1 MSFGKLYKLEA
12 LGFSENTVSAL
23 IELFERFGVN
33 SIIDYRDILKHTRQ
47 KTKIEELI
55 NFLIAKQFIEEIDND
70 VEELEEKKFRIL
82 LSREKTAKEK
92 RAEKYLIENDLYNQ
106 TKELI
111 TKKLDV
117 MVDKGRDG
125 WIVFVD
131 FANYSTSFASEKTQ
145 LKNDIVKETIDDI
158 LKNLIEK
165 FTLAYK
171 GFELSNSNRG
181 DEAEFYFFDEK
192 SCDKFIKDFLKI
204 YEQKIYLKVEAFN
217 ETRGI
222 KNRLRDALY
231 LKIFKAH
238 SKTVDY
244 TEKNNQMP
252 SFKTMEAITLIKK
265 IEKPIKNKNFIE
277 DMKLS
282 DVKEYFYVSDSMEK
296 GLSKIIVETDGIG
309 SKTMYYKIV

>member
-1 MSFGKLYKLEA
+1 MSFGKLFKLET
-12 LGFSENTVSAL
+12 LGFTENTVSRL
-23 IELFERFGVN
+23 VSFFEKFGEN
-33 SIIDYRDILKHTRQ
+33 SIINYEDILQHTRQ
-47 KTKIEELI
+47 KNKINELI
-55 NFLIAKQFIEEIDND
+55 TFLIDKGFIEEISDDAKSYENK
-70 VEELEEKKFRIL
+70 EFKIL

-111 TKKLDV
+111 IKKLDV
-117 MVDKGRDG
+117 MLENDRDG
-125 WIVFVD
+125 WVVFID
-131 FANYSTSFASEKTQ
+131 FANYSTEIVGEKKQ
-145 LKNDIVKETIDDI
+145 LKFDVVIETIEGV

-165 FTLAYK
+165 YTLAYK
-171 GFELSNSNRG
+171 GFELSNSSRG

-192 SCDKFIKDFLKI
+192 SCDKFLQDFLKI
-204 YEQKIYLKVEAFN
+204 YKRDIYNKTEEFNTTRKIQ
-217 ETRGI
+217 
-222 KNRLRDALY
+222 NRMKDALY

-277 DMKLS
+277 EMKLS
-282 DVKEYFYVSDSMEK
+282 NIDMYFYVSDKMEDK
-296 GLSKIIVETDGIG
+296 LLEVKVDTDNIGPKI
-309 SKTMYYKIV
+309 MYYKID

>member
-1 MSFGKLYKLEA
+1 MSFGKLYKLET

-23 IELFERFGVN
+23 VELFEKFTQN
-33 SIIDYRDILKHTRQ
+33 SIIDYQDILKHTRQ
-47 KTKIEELI
+47 KTKINELI
-55 NFLIAKQFIEEIDND
+55 NFLLEKNFIEEIDET
-70 VEELEEKKFRIL
+70 EELEEKKFRVL
-82 LSREKTAKEK
+82 LSRKKTSKEK
-92 RAEKYLIENDLYNQ
+92 RAEKYLIDNDLYNQ
-106 TKELI
+106 TKEI
-111 TKKLDV
+111 IVKKLDV
-117 MVDKGRDG
+117 MVKNEKDG
-125 WIVFVD
+125 WIVFID
-131 FANYSTSFASEKTQ
+131 FANYSTAFESEKTQ
-145 LKNDIVKETIDDI
+145 LKNDIVKETIDGI

-165 FTLAYK
+165 YTLGYK

-181 DEAEFYFFDEK
+181 DEAEFYFYDEK

-204 YEQKIYLKVEAFN
+204 YEQKIYPKVEDFN

-238 SKTVDY
+238 SKTVDF

-252 SFKTMEAITLIKK
+252 SFKTMEAITLIRK

-282 DVKEYFYVSDSMEK
+282 NVEKYFYVSDKKEEC
-296 GLSKIIVETDGIG
+296 LSKTIVETAGIG
-309 SKTMYYKIV
+309 FKTMYYKII

>member
-1 MSFGKLYKLEA
+1 MSFGKLYKLET

-23 IELFERFGVN
+23 VELFEKFTQN
-33 SIIDYRDILKHTRQ
+33 SIIDYQDILKHTRQ
-47 KTKIEELI
+47 KTKIDELI
-55 NFLIAKQFIEEIDND
+55 KFLLEKKFIEEID
-70 VEELEEKKFRIL
+70 ETKELEEKKFRVL
-82 LSREKTAKEK
+82 LSREKTSKEK

-111 TKKLDV
+111 IKKLDV
-117 MVDKGRDG
+117 MVINAKDG
-125 WIVFVD
+125 WIVFID
-131 FANYSTSFASEKTQ
+131 FANYSTAFESEKTQ
-145 LKNDIVKETIDDI
+145 LKNDIVKETIDGI

-165 FTLAYK
+165 YTLGYK

-204 YEQKIYLKVEAFN
+204 YEKKIYPKVEDFN

-252 SFKTMEAITLIKK
+252 SFKTMEAITLIRK
-265 IEKPIKNKNFIE
+265 IEKPIKNQNFIK

-282 DVKEYFYVSDSMEK
+282 NVKKYFYVSDKKEE
-296 GLSKIIVETDGIG
+296 GLSETIVETAGIG
-309 SKTMYYKIV
+309 SKTMYYKII